1 MKIHGHGS
9 GHMVKAVL
17 RACDL
22 ISAFRGEGELLALRD
37 LGTRTA
43 LPRATVYRLIRT
55 LESRGFVERMPNQR
69 YRVKFM
75 PLRHRRWRIGY
86 AALGSAFALTREIT
100 EGVVEAA
107 AAEEAV
113 ELIVLDNQN
122 SSRTALANAQR
133 LVKERVDLA
142 VEYQSDERIAPK
154 IAATFLEANIPFIA
168 VNFPHPGAI
177 YYGADNYQAGLLAG
191 RHLGSWARHNWRG
204 VIGELLLIGLPDAGP
219 FVNLR
224 LAGILAGLK
233 DVLPAFEDYRAVHL
247 EARGGGC
254 GPSMEV
260 IRKHLR
266 HCKANQVAVGAISD
280 TVGLGALRALE
291 EGGRTLDY
299 AVVGQSACLEARV
312 ELRRPGT
319 RLIGSVG
326 YFPEKYGEGIIA
338 LAIRYLGGQPVPPAV
353 LTKHHVIITPETVEH
368 FYPNDALVANADLS
382 SLLLR
387 TL

>member
-1 MKIHGHGS
+1 
-9 GHMVKAVL
+9 MVNAVL

-22 ISAFRGEGELLALRD
+22 ISAFRDEDELLTLRD
-37 LGTRTA
+37 LGIRTS
-43 LPRATVYRLIRT
+43 LPRATVHRLILT
-55 LESRGFVERMPNQR
+55 LESRGLVERVARQK
-69 YRVKFM
+69 YRLK
-75 PLRHRRWRIGY
+75 LTRLKERKYRIGY
-86 AALGSAFALTREIT
+86 AALGSAFALSREIT

-107 AAEEAV
+107 NAHRGV
-113 ELIVLDNQN
+113 ELIMLDNRN
-122 SSRTALANAQR
+122 SSSAALVNAKR
-133 LVKERVDLA
+133 LVNERVDLA
-142 VEYQSDERIAPK
+142 VEYQSDERIAAK

-168 VNFPHPGAI
+168 VNFPHPGGI

-191 RHLGSWARHNWRG
+191 RHLGGWAKQNWRG
-204 VIGELLLIGLPDAGP
+204 MMGELLLVGLPDAGP

-224 LAGILAGLK
+224 LTGILAGIK
-233 DVLPAFEDYRAVHL
+233 EVLPAFEDCRAVHL
-247 EARGGGC
+247 EARGGGF

-266 HCKANQVAVGAISD
+266 YCKTNQIAVGAISD

-291 EGGRTLDY
+291 EGGRALDY

-319 RLIGSVG
+319 RLIGSVA

-338 LAIRYLGGQPVPPAV
+338 LALRCLNGQTVPPMV
-353 LTKHHVIITPETVEH
+353 LTKHHVIITSETIEH
-368 FYPNDALVANADLS
+368 FYPNDALVANADSS